1 MGNNFAIKI
10 MDKAHITKNGKVKYV
25 MMEKTLL
32 SRLAHPHIV
41 KLWFSFQACQHCLR
55 CRTYVAIESRLLPAL
70 RRTATTFTW

>member
-41 KLWFSFQACQHCLR
+41 KLWFSFQVSAR
-55 CRTYVAIESRLLPAL
+55 RPRPYVVLESRFLPAL
-70 RRTATTFTW
+70 RRTVTTFTW